1 MSIKSYSLNIKS
13 FFGKSQ
19 KENKKVNSNI
29 AISKK
34 PSLPKTILVL
44 FPIEHDFFR
53 VASYSYRNLPY
64 DRSDINFHYI
74 INRNFSDSFSL
85 RRGDIY
91 KIDLDEKSKIKNKNT
106 LLNHLNQIKFDI
118 IIDLNINYQ
127 EAMEDFI
134 FMQES
139 NYKIGFKHKKSDLLY
154 NVQLDI
160 SKSQIAENGYRKILE
175 LI

>member
-85 RRGDIY
+85 RRGVIH
-91 KIDLDEKSKIKNKNT
+91 KIDLDAKSNIRNKST
-106 LLNHLNQIKFDI
+106 LLEYLSKTKFDV

-127 EAMEDFI
+127 QTMSDFI
-134 FMQES
+134 LMQKS
-139 NYKIGFKHKKSDLLY
+139 NYKIGFKHKKSDFLY

-160 SKSQIAENGYRKILE
+160 SKSQIAENGYQKILE